1 VTRKSIVVLIVLIG
15 EVLAG
20 AANAAAQSALLNL
33 PDVSQHARI
42 TQRIGLTDITI
53 DYHRPLVRGR
63 KIFGGL
69 QAYGQVWRAGA
80 DYNTT
85 IDFTDP
91 VSVDGHPLAAGTYG
105 VHMIPSETSWVVI
118 FSKNATSWGSFT
130 YDAAE
135 DALRVTVAPQNAAHQ
150 EALSYEFDSPLPDA
164 AVITMR
170 WEKVA
175 VPFTVSVDTRA
186 IVAHSLRNQLR
197 GRAQLEWQAWQEAAN
212 YLLQNKLGAE
222 EAATYADRSIAIE
235 DRFENE
241 LTKARA
247 LTALGRTNDA
257 LTARNKALSLGSQQQ
272 IHSYARGLQGI
283 GQQQEMLDIFRSNIT
298 KDPNSWIAHSEASR
312 LAVAAA
318 DFEAAVKEAK
328 LAVAVAP
335 EALKA
340 PLGDFVRQLEHKVD
354 INK

>member
-1 VTRKSIVVLIVLIG
+1 MLVG
-15 EVLAG
+15 G
-20 AANAAAQSALLNL
+20 ATAAAQSALLSL
-33 PDVSQHARI
+33 PDVSPHARI
-42 TQRIGLTDITI
+42 SQRIGLTDITI

-85 IDFTDP
+85 IEFTDP
-91 VSVDGHPLAAGTYG
+91 VSVDGHPLAKGAYG
-105 VHMIPSETSWVVI
+105 LHMIPGETSWVVI

-130 YDAAE
+130 YDPAE
-135 DALRVTVAPQNAAHQ
+135 DALRVTVTPQIVAHR
-150 EALSYEFDSPLPDA
+150 EALSYEFDNPVPDA

-170 WEKVA
+170 WETVA

-186 IVAHSLRNQLR
+186 IVAQSLRNQLR
-197 GRAQLEWQAWQEAAN
+197 GRAQSEWQAWEEAAN
-212 YLLQNKLGAE
+212 YLLQNELSAE
-222 EAATYADRSIAIE
+222 EAASYADRSIAIE

-241 LTKARA
+241 ITKARA

-283 GQQQEMLDIFRSNIT
+283 GQQQEMLDIFRSNIP
-298 KDPNSWIAHSEASR
+298 KDPSSWIGHSEASR
-312 LAVAAA
+312 LAVATG
-318 DFEAAVKEAK
+318 DFDAAVKEAK
-328 LAVAVAP
+328 LAVTVAP

-340 PLGDFVRQLEHKVD
+340 PLGDFLRQLEHKVD